1 LILSHLSGLV
11 FYDRDSAGYL
21 LPLYPIICYIIR
33 TPGSVT
39 GVASEPWRKNLYV
52 MFFAE
57 FIVLMGF
64 SFVIPF
70 TPLFIQELG
79 NFNSSE
85 AALWSGIAI
94 GISGIS
100 LFFSGPF
107 WGIISDR
114 WGRKPMVLRAM
125 FGSAVVLVL
134 AGLSPNVYFF
144 VVLRFIQGLLSGT
157 VPAASALVTASAPRN
172 KTAFAMG
179 LLMVAV
185 FTGTTVGPSF
195 GGFVADILG
204 FQTTFFISG
213 ALLFSGGLLVLLLVR
228 EKFERPAQTA
238 SFGSIRHLAGTR
250 DMLPLLATICVTYM
264 GVQVVQ
270 PIISLYMKKLNPAGA
285 VATSAGFAFALMGL
299 IAAVSSIV
307 VGRLSGR
314 VSLRKLLIIS
324 CLGTALLY
332 LPPVW
337 AQNTTQLIILVGLTG
352 LLQGGS
358 VTATSS
364 LIGLSLPVS
373 QQGIAYGLAQSATSL
388 GNGLGPILGGSLVSL
403 IGLRY
408 VFIVSAGLFLLAGML
423 TAKFIARRPLKE
435 V

>member
-1 LILSHLSGLV
+1 M
-11 FYDRDSAGYL
+11 
-21 LPLYPIICYIIR
+21 
-33 TPGSVT
+33 
-39 GVASEPWRKNLYV
+39 ASEPWRRNLYV

-57 FIVLMGF
+57 FIVIMGF
-64 SFVIPF
+64 SFVVPF
-70 TPLFIQELG
+70 MPLFVQELG
-79 NFNSSE
+79 NFDGNE

-100 LFFSGPF
+100 LFLSGPF
-107 WGIISDR
+107 WGIIADR

-125 FGSAVVLVL
+125 FGSAIVLIL

-157 VPAASALVTASAPRN
+157 VPAASALVTASTPRD

-185 FTGTTVGPSF
+185 FTGTTIGPSF

-204 FQTTFFISG
+204 FRATFFISG
-213 ALLFSGGLLVLLLVR
+213 ALLFSGGLLILLLVK
-228 EKFERPAQTA
+228 EKFERPPQIA
-238 SFGSIRHLAGTR
+238 SFGSIWHLVGAR
-250 DMLPLLATICVTYM
+250 DMLPLLATICVIGM
-264 GVQVVQ
+264 AAQVVQ
-270 PIISLYMKKLNPAGA
+270 PIISLYMKELNPAGA

-299 IAAVSSIV
+299 IAAASSIV

-314 VSLRKLLIIS
+314 VSLRKILIVS

-332 LPPVW
+332 LLPIW
-337 AQNTTQLIILVGLTG
+337 AQNATQLIILVGLTG
-352 LLQGGS
+352 LLQGGT
-358 VTATSS
+358 VTSTAS

-388 GNGLGPILGGSLVSL
+388 GNGLGPIIGGSLASL

-408 VFIVSAGLFLLAGML
+408 VFIVSVGLFLLAGML
-423 TAKFIARRPLKE
+423 TTKFIARHSLKE
-435 V
+435 M